1 MSLNLF
7 DLPNVDYRYEA
18 SREVRFRPA
27 LTGLNP
33 ISFNIPASEDF
44 YDLGEAKLIIEC
56 RLTHPSTGYTGIE
69 VQASGA
75 RSASD
80 GNDTRNMAIQNNF
93 AHTIFRQMDLKFN
106 QVLMTQ
112 QTNQYHQDAY
122 LKTLLNFSQE
132 EGKTKLA
139 AQGWVNQ
146 VNPTAE
152 LIAAAANSDK
162 LTEAEGK
169 GAFEALEEIT
179 KPLQLKRWATFVVK
193 PNLTAFQTGKALVP
207 GVQIDLDCYLNS
219 NLIYLYGTPNKG
231 TLTDKKF
238 PYFTASDFKV
248 ELSMRKLTLNS
259 SIYVKL
265 AKERQLS
272 KQAVPY
278 PVVRSELRT
287 LSIPSG
293 STFWEQDNIFLNRLP
308 DRNIVALVHT
318 DGFNGKI
325 NRSCFAY
332 EKFKLAEIIQ
342 TVEGEEYPYKTL
354 KLSNVND
361 QESGTDLLGY
371 DRFLTASEGYYKDG
385 SPMVQPGDWGHGK
398 NCTLFMFN
406 NVPSGKA
413 DNAEYRNPRQS
424 GNVRLQLLFSAA
436 TTNNITVMVWSEY
449 ENVFEINNL
458 GGVKYNILD

>member
-1 MSLNLF
+1 M
-7 DLPNVDYRYEA
+7 
-18 SREVRFRPA
+18 
-27 LTGLNP
+27 
-33 ISFNIPASEDF
+33 
-44 YDLGEAKLIIEC
+44 
-56 RLTHPSTGYTGIE
+56 
-69 VQASGA
+69 
-75 RSASD
+75 
-80 GNDTRNMAIQNNF
+80 
-93 AHTIFRQMDLKFN
+93 
-106 QVLMTQ
+106 
-112 QTNQYHQDAY
+112 
-122 LKTLLNFSQE
+122 
-132 EGKTKLA
+132 
-139 AQGWVNQ
+139 
-146 VNPTAE
+146 
-152 LIAAAANSDK
+152 
-162 LTEAEGK
+162 TEAEGK

-193 PNLTAFQTGKALVP
+193 PNLAAFHTGKALVP

-231 TLTDKKF
+231 TLIDKKF

-287 LSIPSG
+287 FSIPSG

-325 NRSCFAY
+325 NRSCFVY

>member
-56 RLTHPSTGYTGIE
+56 RLTHPGTGYTGIE

-193 PNLTAFQTGKALVP
+193 PNFSNGKSV
-207 GVQIDLDCYLNS
+207 G
-219 NLIYLYGTPNKG
+219 
-231 TLTDKKF
+231 
-238 PYFTASDFKV
+238 
-248 ELSMRKLTLNS
+248 
-259 SIYVKL
+259 
-265 AKERQLS
+265 AKRANRLGLL
-272 KQAVPY
+272 
-278 PVVRSELRT
+278 SELE
-287 LSIPSG
+287 PH
-293 STFWEQDNIFLNRLP
+293 LP
-308 DRNIVALVHT
+308 VWNT
-318 DGFNGKI
+318 
-325 NRSCFAY
+325 
-332 EKFKLAEIIQ
+332 Q
-342 TVEGEEYPYKTL
+342 
-354 KLSNVND
+354 
-361 QESGTDLLGY
+361 Q
-371 DRFLTASEGYYKDG
+371 
-385 SPMVQPGDWGHGK
+385 
-398 NCTLFMFN
+398 
-406 NVPSGKA
+406 
-413 DNAEYRNPRQS
+413 RNPHWQEVS
-424 GNVRLQLLFSAA
+424 LFYS
-436 TTNNITVMVWSEY
+436 
-449 ENVFEINNL
+449 F
-458 GGVKYNILD
+458 